1 MREYETVVITKA
13 DLPDSTL
20 NQITEKVKALVEK
33 RAGRFFYARDM
44 GRKQLAYPIKKQIK
58 GVYTCYDYAA
68 GGNAVSEMER
78 GFRLDDNVLRFLT
91 VVKNEDVDV
100 EARAA
105 EIMARGEDAPKAAGE
120 TSEAKAADETK
131 KVADETKK
139 VADETKKASDADRSG
154 EEG

>member
-91 VVKNEDVDV
+91 VVKTEDVDV

-105 EIMARGEDAPKAAGE
+105 EIMARGEDVSSQA
-120 TSEAKAADETK
+120 EAKPEAEVKAEVKTEAEAKTEKKNKGDE
-131 KVADETKK
+131 AE
-139 VADETKKASDADRSG
+139 RPG
-154 EEG
+154 EEE